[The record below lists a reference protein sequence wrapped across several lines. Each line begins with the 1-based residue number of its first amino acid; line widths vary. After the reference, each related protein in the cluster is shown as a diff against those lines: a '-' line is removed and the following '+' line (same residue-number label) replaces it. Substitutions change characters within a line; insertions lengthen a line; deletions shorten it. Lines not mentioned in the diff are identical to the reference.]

1 MGYTHPGASS
11 TVREE
16 EAMVNQPAP
25 WCSGSGVLILAL
37 RCLYLVAFAA
47 IPVVAIFLMLG
58 NSDDVGFSASTTY
71 AIAFLSLT
79 PAPFIAY
86 VGVLKHNPSVRLAYV
101 FTQCSAAA
109 SHRQKVRPLVAALPA
124 STRFLASTLKQDLV
138 PTFNPLTVDELKA
151 ELVRIMGLSALS
163 TVLALWLMNAEFV
176 RIVETEVS
184 LSSLSIPNAV
194 SIGIHVFFS
203 ITWAVLIAIVSLFV
217 AECFLLRSLA
227 TVVKGRIRLGTLR
240 DADVIALY
248 HWYARVFHFSNTE
261 WGIPLNATL
270 ASLAFSLA
278 VWMST
283 VTLTGCPSCDLL
295 QSMYQLIFI
304 AFNGVSILAVLLAA
318 SSLTQTLR
326 SITSE
331 IQQLAI
337 MRRSVGI
344 DTALTMY
351 VSDGLLDSGFKLLG
365 VEVTPGVAAGYGLV
379 MTLTL
384 GLLVRLVV

>member
-1 MGYTHPGASS
+1 MG
-11 TVREE
+11 
-16 EAMVNQPAP
+16 
-25 WCSGSGVLILAL
+25 
-37 RCLYLVAFAA
+37 
-47 IPVVAIFLMLG
+47 
-58 NSDDVGFSASTTY
+58 
-71 AIAFLSLT
+71 
-79 PAPFIAY
+79 
-86 VGVLKHNPSVRLAYV
+86 
-101 FTQCSAAA
+101 
-109 SHRQKVRPLVAALPA
+109 
-124 STRFLASTLKQDLV
+124 DLV

-283 VTLTGCPSCDLL
+283 VILTGCPSCDLL

-351 VSDGLLDSGFKLLG
+351 VSDGLLDSGFELLG